1 MAPKDTANNPG
12 GRRIYEEIVAEI
24 SEIEDEDEDWSSD
37 ESFEGEESEEEEE
50 MEDSNA
56 ELRAEN
62 ERLGLQLIEDKKLLE
77 ALDKYEWVKGMITS
91 AQFDLKLDVLSC
103 LQGTSMEIY
112 DSLKVQEN
120 NDQTEDPQR
129 TKIQA
134 EKRFPYAE
142 RSTRYA
148 DEYI

>member
-1 MAPKDTANNPG
+1 MAES
-12 GRRIYEEIVAEI
+12 RRSKREEM
-24 SEIEDEDEDWSSD
+24 
-37 ESFEGEESEEEEE
+37 SEEEIEE
-50 MEDSNA
+50 QISQGCN
-56 ELRAEN
+56 LR
-62 ERLGLQLIEDKKLLE
+62 EDKQLLE
-77 ALDKYEWVKGMITS
+77 ALDRFELVKGMITS

-112 DSLKVQEN
+112 DDLKVQEN

-129 TKIQA
+129 TKTQA